1 MRRPLLQFPP
11 DGVANRLFFP
21 SQPRVPKSQNF
32 HTDFGQPDIA
42 FRVFAFWFR
51 KTMLRTVQ
59 FNIQKS
65 FNTKE
70 IKNMRTKN
78 MLPPEF
84 VSRKAAVA
92 QPTPQ
97 QSFRPR
103 VLLAQVA
110 GERYELFGGFG
121 WHGLLIISF
130 PFTPTLSRWE
140 REKRS
145 QRLDET
151 KAGFSL

>member
-1 MRRPLLQFPP
+1 
-11 DGVANRLFFP
+11 
-21 SQPRVPKSQNF
+21 
-32 HTDFGQPDIA
+32 
-42 FRVFAFWFR
+42 
-51 KTMLRTVQ
+51 MLRTVQ
-59 FNIQKS
+59 FNIQKG
-65 FNTKE
+65 FNTNE
-70 IKNMRTKN
+70 IKNIRTKN

-84 VSRKAAVA
+84 VSRKPAVA

-121 WHGLLIISF
+121 WHGLLIILF
-130 PFTPTLSRWE
+130 PLTPTLSHGE
-140 REKRS
+140 REQRS
-145 QRLDET
+145 QRFGKA